1 MKIRHFLGAAIS
13 LALLSSASSAIAG
26 NIDTKI
32 LKGEEAA
39 PGEFPAFVA
48 IITNDKAEISPNSH
62 TCGGVMVNKDWLL
75 TAAHCVDKMDAD
87 RYEALIG
94 LEQYWPKSVYKESA
108 EFEKVVIH
116 PDYDGMGQNDIALV
130 KLAHSAKTNSF
141 GKFNGIDDNVKL
153 PVGTALTAIGFGAT
167 HNSITSNKLMKTEG
181 AIFANHFC
189 IDKPEGYPDTNF
201 NPANNLCIGNPDD
214 ASQGTTG
221 KGDSGG
227 PWMFLNSQ
235 GDYIVSGL
243 VSRGLWQVGQVTKV
257 SAHAD
262 WIKKTLSADS
272 QADQAPD
279 AKISTTS
286 KQIDPTFWVSLSGA
300 NSTSPEGIS
309 PQEFNY
315 KWKVLTN
322 IKKVQISNHEGVSTR
337 VRLIKPASKNFKV
350 KIQLTVTDPKGR
362 ETITVTELKAVK

>member
-32 LKGEEAA
+32 LNGEEAA
-39 PGEFPAFVA
+39 PGEFPAYVA
-48 IITNDKAEISPNSH
+48 IITNGDAEISPNSH
-62 TCGGVMVNKDWLL
+62 TCGGVMVNKEWFL
-75 TAAHCVDKMDAD
+75 TAAHCVNKMDAD
-87 RYEALIG
+87 KYEALIG
-94 LEQYWPKSVYKESA
+94 LEQYWPKSIFKESA

-116 PDYDGMGQNDIALV
+116 PDYDHAGQNDIALV

-141 GKFNGIDDNVKL
+141 GKFNGIDDNIKL
-153 PVGTALTAIGFGAT
+153 PVGTPLTAIGFGAT
-167 HNSITSNKLMKTEG
+167 HNSITSTKLMKTQG
-181 AIFANHFC
+181 AIFAKKFC

-214 ASQGTTG
+214 VSQGTTG

-243 VSRGLWQVGQVTKV
+243 VSRSLWQVGQVTKV

-262 WIKKTLSADS
+262 WIKKTIAAEG
-272 QADQAPD
+272 QADKAPV

-286 KQIDPTFWVSLSGA
+286 EQIAPISWLSLSGA
-300 NSTSPEGIS
+300 SSSSPEGIS

-322 IKKVQISNHEGVSTR
+322 IKKVQISHNQGVSTR
-337 VRLIKPASKNFKV
+337 VRLIEPASKNFKV
-350 KIQLTVTDPKGR
+350 KIQLTVTDPQGR
-362 ETITVTELKAVK
+362 ETITVKELKAVK